1 MKLSKKEKVRIET
14 ILACSY
20 GFKNISF
27 DEQHS
32 FVMCDY
38 EMMRM
43 AKYPMI
49 GVKDQFFYK
58 IKSDSISKMSTFVKN
73 ESIVDA
79 VLTTLKTI
87 NGLKYRFLSD
97 SGKDL
102 SQVTI
107 RHFEGNLLDGELPV
121 DTNIVKPTVGFWIT
135 TTSGLK
141 IAYVEISDD
150 NIHYTGLGNMAD
162 QVVTNTEFSTLL
174 INDYAKFL
182 SSIDEFFVSD
192 NEFKS
197 FEDRMDDI
205 KNVLLTKEMFEY

>member
-27 DEQHS
+27 DEKHS

-38 EMMRM
+38 EMMSM

-79 VLTTLKTI
+79 ILTTLKTI

-141 IAYVEISDD
+141 TMNLFIRV
-150 NIHYTGLGNMAD
+150 
-162 QVVTNTEFSTLL
+162 
-174 INDYAKFL
+174 
-182 SSIDEFFVSD
+182 
-192 NEFKS
+192 
-197 FEDRMDDI
+197 EDRHSGLKDCI
-205 KNVLLTKEMFEY
+205 SWGSCCVSR